1 VIRRLVP
8 ALAVLALLAPPA
20 HAQKKEYERLQL
32 QIANM
37 QGQIIALQRSV
48 EDAVSELK
56 RLNQN
61 LAGQGELLRRNV
73 EDTRL
78 QGESTQAALR
88 DVVDGLGEVTEA
100 LRALRVSGPGL
111 APPMPGDAGETT
123 ADGGDGA
130 TPSTAGA
137 AAPPPRELYSEAY
150 ADFARGNFDLAV
162 QGFETYL
169 EYYPETEFSD
179 NAQYWIGECYYGQG
193 RFDEAVDAW
202 NKLLRDFASSD
213 KVPDARVKKGM
224 ALERLGR
231 RSQALL
237 EYRYVLDR
245 YPNSPAAR
253 IAREKL
259 NPQS

>member
-1 VIRRLVP
+1 VIRRVIP
-8 ALAVLALLAPPA
+8 TVALLALLGAPA

-48 EDAVSELK
+48 EDALTELQ

-61 LAGQGELLRRNV
+61 LANQGESLRRNV
-73 EDTRL
+73 EDQRV

-88 DVVDGLGEVTEA
+88 EVVDSLGEVSEA
-100 LRALRVSGPGL
+100 LRALRDSGRGL
-111 APPMPGDAGETT
+111 PPPMPGDET
-123 ADGGDGA
+123 
-130 TPSTAGA
+130 GA
-137 AAPPPRELYSEAY
+137 AAGSGAGSAPTAEGAPPPRELYSQAY

-169 EYYPETEFSD
+169 QYYPETEFSD
-179 NAQYWIGECYYGQG
+179 NARYWIGECYYGQQK
-193 RFDEAVDAW
+193 FDEAIDAW
-202 NKLLRDFASSD
+202 NQLLRDFGSSD

-253 IAREKL
+253 IARDKL

>member
-1 VIRRLVP
+1 MIRRLVP

-48 EDAVSELK
+48 EDAVSELE

-61 LAGQGELLRRNV
+61 LAGQGELLRRTVDDN
-73 EDTRL
+73 RL

-88 DVVDGLGEVTEA
+88 DVVDGLGEVSEA
-100 LRALRVSGPGL
+100 LRALRASGPGL
-111 APPMPGDAGETT
+111 APPMPGDAGAAT
-123 ADGGDGA
+123 ADAGEGG
-130 TPSTAGA
+130 TPPPGTG
-137 AAPPPRELYSEAY
+137 APPPRELYSQAY

-179 NAQYWIGECYYGQG
+179 NARYWIGECYYGQG

-202 NKLLRDFASSD
+202 NQLLRDFASSD

>member
-1 VIRRLVP
+1 
-8 ALAVLALLAPPA
+8 
-20 HAQKKEYERLQL
+20 
-32 QIANM
+32 M
-37 QGQIIALQRSV
+37 QGQIIALQRSM
-48 EDAVSELK
+48 EDAVTELQ

-61 LAGQGELLRRNV
+61 LANQGDSLRRSV
-73 EDTRL
+73 EDQRV

-88 DVVDGLGEVTEA
+88 EVVDGLGEVSEA
-100 LRALRVSGPGL
+100 LRALRDSGRGM
-111 APPMPGDAGETT
+111 APPMPGDTPAASGDTEAGGAPATT
-123 ADGGDGA
+123 G
-130 TPSTAGA
+130 S
-137 AAPPPRELYSEAY
+137 APPPRELYSQAY

-169 EYYPETEFSD
+169 QYYPETEFSD
-179 NAQYWIGECYYGQG
+179 NARYWIGECYYGQQK
-193 RFDEAVDAW
+193 FDEAIDAW
-202 NKLLRDFASSD
+202 NQLLRDFASSD

>member
-1 VIRRLVP
+1 MIGRVIA
-8 ALAVLALLAPPA
+8 ALAVLGLLGTPA

-37 QGQIIALQRSV
+37 QGQIIALQRSM
-48 EDAVSELK
+48 EDAVTELQ

-61 LAGQGELLRRNV
+61 LANQGDSLRRSV
-73 EDTRL
+73 EDQRV

-88 DVVDGLGEVTEA
+88 EVVDGLGEVSEA
-100 LRALRVSGPGL
+100 LRALRDSGRGM
-111 APPMPGDAGETT
+111 APPMPGDTPAASGDTEAGGAPATT
-123 ADGGDGA
+123 G
-130 TPSTAGA
+130 S
-137 AAPPPRELYSEAY
+137 APPPRELYSQAY

-169 EYYPETEFSD
+169 QYYPETEFSD
-179 NAQYWIGECYYGQG
+179 NARYWIGECYYGQQK
-193 RFDEAVDAW
+193 FDEAIDAW
-202 NKLLRDFASSD
+202 NQLLRDFASSD

>member
-1 VIRRLVP
+1 VIRRAIP
-8 ALAVLALLAPPA
+8 AVALLALLGTPA

-37 QGQIIALQRSV
+37 QGQIIALQRSM
-48 EDAVSELK
+48 EDTLAELR

-61 LAGQGELLRRNV
+61 LAGQGESLRQGV
-73 EDTRL
+73 EEQRI

-100 LRALRVSGPGL
+100 LRALRDSGRGF
-111 APPMPGDAGETT
+111 APPMPGDGPPAT
-123 ADGGDGA
+123 ADAGGADPIAEG
-130 TPSTAGA
+130 
-137 AAPPPRELYSEAY
+137 APPPRELYSQAY
-150 ADFARGNFDLAV
+150 ADFARGNFELAV

-169 EYYPETEFSD
+169 RYYPETEFSD
-179 NAQYWIGECYYGQG
+179 NARYWIGECHYGQQK
-193 RFDEAVDAW
+193 FDEAIDAW
-202 NKLLRDFASSD
+202 NQLLRDFASSD